1 MLNLINEIKKK
12 TNGIIISLL
21 STGILLIILGILIII
36 NDLIFRLLVALF
48 IFIVS
53 YSFLYGAYKLWT
65 IKKEI
70 ENYFNK

>member
-1 MLNLINEIKKK
+1 MINLIKEIKKK
-12 TNGIIISLL
+12 TNGVVISLF
-21 STGILLIILGILIII
+21 STGILLIILGILIIV

-53 YSFLYGAYKLWT
+53 YTFLYGAYKLWT

-70 ENYFNK
+70 EKYFDK

>member
-1 MLNLINEIKKK
+1 MINLIKTIKKK
-12 TNGIIISLL
+12 INGLIISLTF
-21 STGILLIILGILIII
+21 TGFLLIILGVLIIV

-53 YSFLYGAYKLWT
+53 YSFLFGAYKIWS

-70 ENYFNK
+70 EKHFDK